1 MIIYIFFFKSE
12 TTHLKR
18 ATHSS
23 YDQSRLLSIIQTGTS
38 VLDLKHEFTSLAIIR
53 LNRSYKPLGFYEHE
67 PLLLIEITSMR
78 KKEIWKTS
86 TLQNTTTGQI
96 KYLIKS
102 K

>member
-1 MIIYIFFFKSE
+1 
-12 TTHLKR
+12 
-18 ATHSS
+18 
-23 YDQSRLLSIIQTGTS
+23 
-38 VLDLKHEFTSLAIIR
+38 
-53 LNRSYKPLGFYEHE
+53 
-67 PLLLIEITSMR
+67 MR